1 MGFKEI
7 VDSWIRIVKTAEKPE
22 RSDYFNNLRISLLG
36 LFAIGLIAFI
46 IRFIIIVFLFP
57 QH

>member
-7 VDSWIRIVKTAEKPE
+7 VDSWIRIMKTSEKPE
-22 RSDYFNNLRISLLG
+22 RSDYINNLKISLLG

-46 IRFIIIVFLFP
+46 IRYIIIVFLFP
-57 QH
+57 QQ

>member
-1 MGFKEI
+1 MGFREI
-7 VDSWIRIVKTAEKPE
+7 VDSWIRVIKTAEKPE
-22 RSDYFNNLRISLLG
+22 RSDYINNLKISLLG

-57 QH
+57 QQ